1 MRSNPHRT
9 GEFPFL
15 FPRCDIAG
23 NWPGHVPCLWF
34 GFLSLLICFAGC
46 EKPKERAPAP
56 RPEVTVLTVGAQDVP
71 VHQEWIGSLDGFVNA
86 QIRAQVSG
94 YLMAQNYKEGAFVKK
109 GDVLFQIDPR
119 LFDAAFEQAKA
130 QLGIAQ
136 AQLGKTELDVKR
148 FTPLAKE
155 NALSQEEL
163 DDAIQANLAAK
174 ASVAAAQSE
183 VERARLNQE
192 FAKVT
197 SPVDGI
203 AGVARAQIGD
213 LVSPASGNLT
223 VVSTVDPIKAYM
235 NVSEQYYLNHLAGYL
250 NDGGQ
255 AGEDLE
261 LELVLSNGAV
271 YPQKGK
277 FYFLDRQVETGT
289 GSIQVAALFP
299 NPGNVLR
306 PGQYA
311 RVRARTEIR
320 KGVVVVPQR
329 AITELQGSFQ
339 VDVVGD
345 DNKVSIRT
353 VKVGEQIGNSWIIE
367 SGLKSGERIIVEG
380 LQKVRGDSLVNPRP
394 MAETAANQGSSK
406 R

>member
-9 GEFPFL
+9 GKILLLLPPPQVARVSAL
-15 FPRCDIAG
+15 FTRC
-23 NWPGHVPCLWF
+23 
-34 GFLSLLICFAGC
+34 LLVGLLLGLVCFVGC
-46 EKPKERAPAP
+46 GKPKQHSPAP
-56 RPEVTVLTVGAQDVP
+56 PPEVTVLTLTLHDVP

-94 YLMAQNYKEGAFVKK
+94 YLMSQNYKEGTFVKK

-119 LFDAAFEQAKA
+119 LFDAAFDQAKA

-148 FTPLAKE
+148 YTPLAKE

-163 DDAIQANLAAK
+163 DDAIQANLAAR

-183 VERARLNQE
+183 VERTRLNQE

-250 NDGGQ
+250 NGSGQ
-255 AGEDLE
+255 SSDDLE
-261 LELVLSNGAV
+261 LELVLANGSV
-271 YPQKGK
+271 YPRKGK
-277 FYFLDRQVETGT
+277 FYFLERQVEAGT

-320 KGVVVVPQR
+320 KGVVLVPQR
-329 AITELQGSFQ
+329 AVTELQGSFQ

-353 VKVGEQIGNSWIIE
+353 VKVGEQIGSSWVVE
-367 SGLKSGERIIVEG
+367 SGLKGGERIIVEG
-380 LQKVRGDSLVNPRP
+380 LQKVRADSVVNPRP
-394 MAETAANQGSSK
+394 VAETADNQGSSS